1 MSYQAYLDALEKKT
15 GKTPQQLLDEASA
28 RGYGPTT
35 RAGVVVD
42 WLKESYGVGRGH
54 AMALYGVLKNGA
66 VAPEQHV
73 GSSGPHR
80 DESATLR
87 LDGIAARG

>member
-1 MSYQAYLDALEKKT
+1 
-15 GKTPQQLLDEASA
+15 
-28 RGYGPTT
+28 
-35 RAGVVVD
+35 
-42 WLKESYGVGRGH
+42 
-54 AMALYGVLKNGA
+54 VLKNGA